1 MSERRTEL
9 IRVRLTPSEKAR
21 WEAAAVREDVAVSEL
36 IRSAVEQ
43 RMSLNDRLGSLVSRR
58 GCEHPLAC
66 RQSEGCSCGYDAELV
81 GISSEQTSPDAVIS
95 NIVEVEPEAAAKLR
109 ETFGPKAKDV
119 DVDCNVYNTTRD
131 NERCPHG
138 SPPWAFCGTCF
149 EAGVTR

>member
-9 IRVRLTPSEKAR
+9 IRVRLTPSEKAQ

-36 IRSAVEQ
+36 IRSAVESHVWAEQ
-43 RMSLNDRLGSLVSRR
+43 NKSLGGMLDGAI
-58 GCEHPLAC
+58 LAT
-66 RQSEGCSCGYDAELV
+66 RIE
-81 GISSEQTSPDAVIS
+81 P
-95 NIVEVEPEAAAKLR
+95 IVEVEPEAAAKLR